1 MLGHIADDL
10 RDTQERI
17 NWCLDRD
24 EKGNVESGT
33 RSPWNSAFD
42 RMEQSG
48 RNHDLDD
55 EDGHGYTFV
64 KENKEAAA
72 ARIADPIHSQTV
84 GIVGTCQETFRES
97 QGDFHKLPSAIEKA
111 IAAAGA
117 NVRLQPVLFSEIHR
131 ACIIVDHNIY
141 VWNYVQDEVRR
152 QHASHTRP
160 MRVARFIC
168 PHASRHVPHAFSDA
182 SRRPASMGVCV
193 SHAPLTPH
201 ASLIT
206 FDITCLS
213 SRDVTQIAAA
223 ERGRALRNGDA
234 HWQTGGQKC
243 RVTLANCRDGKLNGG
258 KKTVDQCRAPPHEP
272 HHTRN
277 TSAGR
282 WRD

>member
-1 MLGHIADDL
+1 MLAVALSLVAPAIPLPALTLSKQLSDAAMPFEGHALPHAVPHAADD
-10 RDTQERI
+10 RSAA
-17 NWCLDRD
+17 LDQWGD
-24 EKGNVESGT
+24 
-33 RSPWNSAFD
+33 
-42 RMEQSG
+42 Q
-48 RNHDLDD
+48 L
-55 EDGHGYTFV
+55 V
-64 KENKEAAA
+64 KETQDSPEAKHAAAVAAKEAEKAAA
-72 ARIADPIHSQTV
+72 AEEEMR
-84 GIVGTCQETFRES
+84 
-97 QGDFHKLPSAIEKA
+97 
-111 IAAAGA
+111 
-117 NVRLQPVLFSEIHR
+117 
-131 ACIIVDHNIY
+131 
-141 VWNYVQDEVRR
+141 QDEVRR